1 MNEPTIEQVGD
12 FPKYDKDLGI
22 VGRQFSYG
30 IKKQVLLGNFD
41 AEPGAD
47 EEMLKAFREE
57 YTTKKS
63 RKKAS
68 NVVAFLETWGK

>member
-12 FPKYDKDLGI
+12 FPNYDKDLGTMS
-22 VGRQFSYG
+22 RQFSYG

-47 EEMLKAFREE
+47 EEMLKAFKEQ

-63 RKKAS
+63 RKKVS